1 MFHQCFSRGKESR
14 ICHKK
19 KMQTGSLFIYPE
31 PCYIAGHV
39 RLKTCKTLDPA
50 TYGASDGRRN
60 WHISKD
66 HILLM

>member
-1 MFHQCFSRGKESR
+1 
-14 ICHKK
+14 
-19 KMQTGSLFIYPE
+19 MQTGSLFIYPE